1 MDEQTRYRTTG
12 SLFLLAIAVICFPM
26 LFDGEGL
33 APVDIAPVT
42 IDSQAM
48 PQVKKLEEVAPAS
61 DVVARVDELR
71 DQVDDAGFQTVNN
84 TRFGEPVLSVPVD
97 NTDVWA
103 VQVASLQN
111 VDNARKLRSDLR
123 DRGYEAFISTV
134 KSDEEVLN
142 RVAVGPLLS
151 EAEARRI
158 QQQLSQA
165 LSLEVRLMAFSN

>member
-1 MDEQTRYRTTG
+1 MNEQTRYRATG

-26 LFDGEGL
+26 LFDGEGV
-33 APVDIAPVT
+33 APVDIAPLT
-42 IDSQAM
+42 IAQTM
-48 PQVKKLEEVAPAS
+48 PEVRRLAEVAPTS

-71 DQVDDAGFQTVNN
+71 AQVDDAGFQAANN
-84 TRFGEPVLSVPVD
+84 TRFGEPVLSAPVD

-103 VQVASLQN
+103 VQVASLHN

-134 KSDEEVLN
+134 KSDDEVLN

-158 QQQLSQA
+158 QEQLSQA

>member
-1 MDEQTRYRTTG
+1 
-12 SLFLLAIAVICFPM
+12 
-26 LFDGEGL
+26 
-33 APVDIAPVT
+33 
-42 IDSQAM
+42 
-48 PQVKKLEEVAPAS
+48 
-61 DVVARVDELR
+61 RVDELR
-71 DQVDDAGFQTVNN
+71 AQVDDAGFQTANN
-84 TRFGEPVLSVPVD
+84 TRFGEPVLSAPVD

-103 VQVASLQN
+103 VQVASLHN

-134 KSDEEVLN
+134 KSDDEVLN

-165 LSLEVRLMAFSN
+165 LSLEVTLMAFSN